1 MLPSNDKDLASFSLL
16 VFSIR
21 VSVRQKSI
29 ISPDQFALG
38 LIYPMIKM
46 PHAPHM
52 DQYLCVT
59 GFAHKL
65 KIVHKPAHSAK
76 IYC

>member
-1 MLPSNDKDLASFSLL
+1 
-16 VFSIR
+16 
-21 VSVRQKSI
+21 
-29 ISPDQFALG
+29 
-38 LIYPMIKM
+38 M